1 MKRLIYLC
9 LILLVVQLPFVAN
22 AQDNDKPDLP
32 DEAELSAIT
41 DSILDEGLRLYFFEW
56 LAWHSADSAMTYC
69 PVMDKVNGSGI
80 VADSLGFTHIYT
92 VDDNVVFSYFIDVRN
107 ESISWDN
114 TVRPMTDAERNAR
127 DERKRCIRLAIE
139 SYGDSLKA
147 SGNVNVDVI
156 WVRPDLIRVYFLQS
170 TTENNVIPIGND
182 YSVDISPDMKPLAF
196 RRYHHSYLEQ
206 PAYVDGEKVVD
217 GLAHSHTPDNPYIT
231 PTDICN
237 MMLYGRDLYGLN
249 TYYVLSTAFKQS
261 IIQIF
266 TAANPKITTMDFDE
280 FKSLMDKINNHN

>member
-1 MKRLIYLC
+1 M
-9 LILLVVQLPFVAN
+9 PFVAN
-22 AQDNDKPDLP
+22 AQDNDKPGLP

-92 VDDNVVFSYFIDVRN
+92 VDDNVVFSYIIDVTN

>member
-9 LILLVVQLPFVAN
+9 LILLVVHLPFMAN
-22 AQDNDKPDLP
+22 GQDNNKLDLP
-32 DEAELSAIT
+32 DAAKLSAIT
-41 DSILDEGLRLYFFEW
+41 DSILDEGLRLYFFKW
-56 LAWHSADSAMTYC
+56 IAWHSADSAMTYC

-92 VDDNVVFSYFIDVRN
+92 VDDNVVFSYFIDVTN

-139 SYGDSLKA
+139 SYGVSLKA

-266 TAANPKITTMDFDE
+266 TAANPNITTMDFEE

>member
-9 LILLVVQLPFVAN
+9 LILLVVHLPFMAN
-22 AQDNDKPDLP
+22 GQDNNKLDLP
-32 DEAELSAIT
+32 DEAKLSAIT

-56 LAWHSADSAMTYC
+56 IAWHSADSAMTYC

-92 VDDNVVFSYFIDVRN
+92 VDDNVVFSYIIDVTN

>member
-9 LILLVVQLPFVAN
+9 LILLVVQLTFVAN
-22 AQDNDKPDLP
+22 AQDNDKPGLP
-32 DEAELSAIT
+32 AEAELSAIV
-41 DSILDEGLRLYFFEW
+41 DSILDEGLRLYSFERISW
-56 LAWHSADSAMTYC
+56 QASDSAMAHC
-69 PVMDKVNGSGI
+69 PALAQVNGSG
-80 VADSLGFTHIYT
+80 VVVDSVSFTHFFT
-92 VDDNVVFSYFIDVRN
+92 RDDEVVFSYKSDLSN
-107 ESISWDN
+107 ENVSWDN
-114 TVRPMTDAERNAR
+114 TVRPITDAERNAR

-139 SYGDSLKA
+139 SYGDSLRA

-156 WVRPDLIRVYFLQS
+156 WVSPDLIRVYFLQS
-170 TTENNVIPIGND
+170 TTKNDVVPIGND

>member
-1 MKRLIYLC
+1 M
-9 LILLVVQLPFVAN
+9 PFVAN

-92 VDDNVVFSYFIDVRN
+92 VDDNVVFSYIIDVTN

-147 SGNVNVDVI
+147 SGNMNVDVI

>member
-1 MKRLIYLC
+1 M
-9 LILLVVQLPFVAN
+9 LVAQLQFVAN

-92 VDDNVVFSYFIDVRN
+92 VDDNVVFSYFIDVTN

>member
-9 LILLVVQLPFVAN
+9 LILLIVQLPFVAN

>member
-9 LILLVVQLPFVAN
+9 LILLIVQLPFVAN

-92 VDDNVVFSYFIDVRN
+92 VDDNVVFSYIIDVTN

-139 SYGDSLKA
+139 SYGDSLRA

-156 WVRPDLIRVYFLQS
+156 WVSPDLIRVYFLQS

>member
-92 VDDNVVFSYFIDVRN
+92 VDDNVVFSYIIDVTN

>member
-9 LILLVVQLPFVAN
+9 LILLVAQLQFVAN

-92 VDDNVVFSYFIDVRN
+92 VDDNVVFSYFIDVTN

>member
-9 LILLVVQLPFVAN
+9 LILLVVHMPFVAN

-92 VDDNVVFSYFIDVRN
+92 VDDNVVFSYFIDVTN

-147 SGNVNVDVI
+147 SGNMNVDVI

-249 TYYVLSTAFKQS
+249 TYYVLSTAFKKDV
-261 IIQIF
+261 IQIF
-266 TAANPKITTMDFDE
+266 NAANLNMTIMEYDE

>member
-9 LILLVVQLPFVAN
+9 LILLVAQLQFVAN
-22 AQDNDKPDLP
+22 GQDNNKPDLP
-32 DEAELSAIT
+32 DEAELSAIV

-92 VDDNVVFSYFIDVRN
+92 VDDNVVFSYFIDVTN

-280 FKSLMDKINNHN
+280 FKSLMDKINNYN

>member
-9 LILLVVQLPFVAN
+9 LILLVVHMPFVAN

-41 DSILDEGLRLYFFEW
+41 DSILDEGVRLYFFEW

-92 VDDNVVFSYFIDVRN
+92 VDDNVVFSYIIDVTN

-147 SGNVNVDVI
+147 SGNMNVDVI

-217 GLAHSHTPDNPYIT
+217 GLVHSHTPDNPYIT

-261 IIQIF
+261 IIQFF